1 MLECLFLTRA
11 QAAKEASF
19 SREFENLNFPS
30 FSFKELVNKDK
41 IGCEGFSS
49 VFTAGL
55 PGSGEKVAVKK
66 FLGNDQINAKILLK
80 EAKLLNK
87 LLHQSIVGFK
97 CIYVKILMR
106 CAWSMS
112 SLISNLSG

>member
-11 QAAKEASF
+11 QAAEEASF

-49 VFTAGL
+49 VFTAG
-55 PGSGEKVAVKK
+55 
-66 FLGNDQINAKILLK
+66 
-80 EAKLLNK
+80 
-87 LLHQSIVGFK
+87 
-97 CIYVKILMR
+97 
-106 CAWSMS
+106 
-112 SLISNLSG
+112 